1 MFAFYAT
8 SFPRLSGLD
17 WVCSAS
23 LWQVLG
29 CREPACRALDLNSPL
44 LFLLWALSEAVGKL
58 SMLLAGMQSCT
69 VAALFSG
76 GVLSCRMFGVMFF
89 MFLFGCL
96 FLALLFSLFYVRC
109 FGELFARHPLEKS
122 VEKLGKADS
131 IDALRLA
138 IMAELDAI
146 SFYTQVARSVGDEK
160 LRKVFLDIA
169 REEKNPCGGV
179 SWLASRNG
187 SRAG

>member
-1 MFAFYAT
+1 MPHVWCNVFY
-8 SFPRLSGLD
+8 
-17 WVCSAS
+17 VS
-23 LWQVLG
+23 LWMSILG
-29 CREPACRALDLNSPL
+29 VAC
-44 LFLLWALSEAVGKL
+44 
-58 SMLLAGMQSCT
+58 
-69 VAALFSG
+69 FS
-76 GVLSCRMFGVMFF
+76 S
-89 MFLFGCL
+89 
-96 FLALLFSLFYVRC
+96 FYVRC

-169 REEKNPCGGV
+169 REEKNPWGGV